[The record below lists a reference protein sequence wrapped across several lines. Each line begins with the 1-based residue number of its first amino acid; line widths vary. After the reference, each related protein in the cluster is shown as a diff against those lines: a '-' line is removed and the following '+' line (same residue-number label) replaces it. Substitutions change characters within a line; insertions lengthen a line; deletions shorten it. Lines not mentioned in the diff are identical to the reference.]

1 MDLVQTF
8 KSLFVAQ
15 TETPRVD
22 SEYDILY
29 VRSQV
34 KKMNPYITDE
44 EMNGIFELCNKISN
58 QHPNHCIIIRERM
71 DETGSD
77 GLVRTATLRER
88 QDFRTTC
95 GVIIKVSDAMSD
107 EANEY
112 KKSLISEGDIWAFH
126 PDVPIIFSVLEY
138 HPIHLLCV
146 SDLLFK
152 IDI

>member
-1 MDLVQTF
+1 MDLVHTL
-8 KSLFVAQ
+8 KSLFF
-15 TETPRVD
+15 TPSDTAPVV

-29 VRSQV
+29 VRSQI

-44 EMNGIFELCNKISN
+44 EMNGIFELCGKISN
-58 QHPNHCIIIRERM
+58 QHPNHCIIIRERI
-71 DETGSD
+71 DEVGSN

-95 GVIIKVSDAMSD
+95 GVVIKVSDALGD
-107 EANEY
+107 QANEY
-112 KKSLISEGDIWAFH
+112 KKSLINEGDIWAFH

-152 IDI
+152 IKI